1 MIRRCFVILLTLLLS
16 SYVVADEY
24 LLPEDWE
31 TNPRPKNT
39 ELLITLNDFNKR
51 MPKYF
56 KTIPQCSAAKLTK
69 PKLFKDG
76 KNAYQEIVLND
87 SKIDVI
93 AYIAESKKLTTI
105 NFTSEGKI
113 KNDNDL
119 RAMICAAYAIIR
131 TLQPEYETQKGALDK
146 AGRIWVLSKDK
157 PFRMTLITDRMTAQ
171 HVPFQFDITPT
182 D

>member
-1 MIRRCFVILLTLLLS
+1 MKKLLLTIFFLTLTNHLL
-16 SYVVADEY
+16 ADEY
-24 LLPEDWE
+24 LIPEDWE
-31 TNPRPKNT
+31 TNPKPKRV

-51 MPKYF
+51 MLKYF
-56 KTIPQCSAAKLTK
+56 KTIPQCSAAKLSK
-69 PKLFKDG
+69 PRLINDG
-76 KNAYQEIVLND
+76 KSAYQEIELNA
-87 SKIDVI
+87 SKINLITGI
-93 AYIAESKKLTTI
+93 ADSKKLTNI

-119 RAMICAAYAIIR
+119 RAMICAGYAVIR

-146 AGRIWVLSKDK
+146 ASRIWILSKDK

-171 HVPFQFDITPT
+171 HVPFQFEITPT